1 MRLRKESLWPDLDS
15 MPVYAAKREG
25 QEAKMRTEEGAKGR
39 RGGGRGGGASKSE
52 ACGTAGVLRQTP

>member
-25 QEAKMRTEEGAKGR
+25 QEAKMRTEKGR
-39 RGGGRGGGASKSE
+39 KGDEAAGEVVGRARVRRAAWLVS
-52 ACGTAGVLRQTP
+52 

>member
-25 QEAKMRTEEGAKGR
+25 A
-39 RGGGRGGGASKSE
+39 RGKDEDGGRGERATRRRARWWGE
-52 ACGTAGVLRQTP
+52 QE